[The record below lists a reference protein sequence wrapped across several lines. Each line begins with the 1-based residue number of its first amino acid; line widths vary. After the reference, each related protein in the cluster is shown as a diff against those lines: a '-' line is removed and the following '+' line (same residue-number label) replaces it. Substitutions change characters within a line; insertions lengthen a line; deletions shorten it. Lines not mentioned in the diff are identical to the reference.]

1 MTKRIL
7 VMGLPGSGKTTLAE
21 KITELL
27 SPDCLWL
34 NADAVR
40 EKYND
45 WDFSE
50 AGRVRQAVR
59 MRELADASNLQY
71 VIADFVCPLE
81 QMREIFDPDRLIWMD
96 TIESGRFADT
106 NSVFV
111 APTEWDLRIQEFDA
125 DRWALRFVKFVLTE

>member
-1 MTKRIL
+1 MTQRIL
-7 VMGLPGSGKTTLAE
+7 VMGLPGSGKTTIAE
-21 KITELL
+21 KITALL
-27 SPDCLWL
+27 APDCLWL

-50 AGRVRQAVR
+50 SGRIQQAVR
-59 MRELADASNLQY
+59 MRELADSSNLQY

-81 QMREIFDPDRLIWMD
+81 QMRDIFDPDRLIWMD

-111 APTEWDLRIQEFDA
+111 APTGWDLRIQEFAA